1 MCSSAVLS
9 SDLQNVLSADN
20 PVIAF
25 RTITLKHIVQLW
37 TMCLIFSKGGLIM
50 LSLCGIIIGFISS
63 ICSVDL
69 FIFSCCAYAFLSLVS
84 LAMHFVSGKRV
95 IYK

>member
-1 MCSSAVLS
+1 
-9 SDLQNVLSADN
+9 
-20 PVIAF
+20 
-25 RTITLKHIVQLW
+25 
-37 TMCLIFSKGGLIM
+37 M

-69 FIFSCCAYAFLSLVS
+69 FIFACCSYVVLSLFHM
-84 LAMHFVSGKRV
+84 AMHFVSGKRV

>member
-1 MCSSAVLS
+1 
-9 SDLQNVLSADN
+9 
-20 PVIAF
+20 
-25 RTITLKHIVQLW
+25 
-37 TMCLIFSKGGLIM
+37 M
-50 LSLCGIIIGFISS
+50 LSLCGIIVGFISS

-69 FIFSCCAYAFLSLVS
+69 VIFALCAYAVLAIFN

>member
-1 MCSSAVLS
+1 
-9 SDLQNVLSADN
+9 
-20 PVIAF
+20 
-25 RTITLKHIVQLW
+25 
-37 TMCLIFSKGGLIM
+37 M

-69 FIFSCCAYAFLSLVS
+69 FIFACCAYAFLSLVS

>member
-1 MCSSAVLS
+1 LADNRYSVSDYNAQAHSSALDYVL
-9 SDLQNVLSADN
+9 N
-20 PVIAF
+20 F
-25 RTITLKHIVQLW
+25 
-37 TMCLIFSKGGLIM
+37 FKGGLFM

-69 FIFSCCAYAFLSLVS
+69 FIFACCAYAFFSLVS